1 MLIKSDFVLK
11 QNHAREVINKDNFHA
26 NVYKIGTDTE
36 KVFFY
41 KIRKNTRKTLIATEH
56 LQNFKTPRHAMY

>member
-1 MLIKSDFVLK
+1 MLIILDFVLK
-11 QNHAREVINKDNFHA
+11 QNHALKVINEDNFHA
-26 NVYKIGTDTE
+26 YVYKIGTDTE

-56 LQNFKTPRHAMY
+56 LQNF